1 MTEQTRPETNAKLL
15 LLVVAGD
22 TVRSRHPGT
31 VQEIEA
37 SADGFLSVSHV
48 VAHQH
53 VIKQSEA

>member
-1 MTEQTRPETNAKLL
+1 MSPAAETNAKLL
-15 LLVVAGD
+15 VAGD